1 MSTVE
6 ISKLSKE
13 QKDQMVVTY
22 AALLLH
28 DGGVS
33 ITEDKLA
40 KVIKA
45 SGNQVEGYWAGLFAK
60 ALQGQ
65 DITDLIANVGG
76 SAGAAAPAGGDAPA
90 AAEAPKAAKKEEKV
104 EEEEVDMDM
113 GGLFGDDY

>member
-6 ISKLSKE
+6 ISKLNKE

-28 DGGVS
+28 DGGVAIS
-33 ITEDKLA
+33 EDKLS

-65 DITDLIANVGG
+65 NITDLIANVGG
-76 SAGAAAPAGGDAPA
+76 AAAAAPAGDAPA
-90 AAEAPKAAKKEEKV
+90 AAGEAPKAAEKKEV
-104 EEEEVDMDM
+104 VEEEVDMDM